1 MNIFVRLELFIDI
14 FSLDSILFIKSI
26 SILFTIAA
34 ERIVKYLST
43 VSLVIFII
51 ISLVSSLDIL
61 LDAILILIPKSE
73 IIFSKPLWSTTSSKD
88 INGISYEALAY
99 VMNEK
104 GDKTPDKRYLDII
117 NKGYEDWG
125 IIY

>member
-1 MNIFVRLELFIDI
+1 MWRWKSLWCNLWNSLNDLKNLDKYEEYPDLYEKID
-14 FSLDSILFIKSI
+14 L
-26 SILFTIAA
+26 
-34 ERIVKYLST
+34 IVQ
-43 VSLVIFII
+43 
-51 ISLVSSLDIL
+51 
-61 LDAILILIPKSE
+61 
-73 IIFSKPLWSTTSSKD
+73 D
-88 INGISYEALAY
+88 INGISYEAFAY

>member
-1 MNIFVRLELFIDI
+1 MVYFAYGSNLCLEQMKKRCPEAIPMISVHLDDYKLVYNKYADI
-14 FSLDSILFIKSI
+14 IPCEGEKVYGAIY
-26 SILFTIAA
+26 
-34 ERIVKYLST
+34 E
-43 VSLVIFII
+43 
-51 ISLVSSLDIL
+51 ISLNDLKNLDKYEEYPDLYEKI
-61 LDAILILIPKSE
+61 DLIVQ
-73 IIFSKPLWSTTSSKD
+73 D
-88 INGISYEALAY
+88 ISGISYEAFAY